1 MRALADAGFDKAD
14 GAACAR
20 PPKEIDAR
28 RTDAPSACGAL
39 VGGLLGSSCCAIQ
52 LGMNL
57 LGLGCSG
64 LNVWLGP
71 LRPWTRAA
79 TATFFALRWASAP
92 PQRRRALLAATF
104 VAAVLTFLPE
114 ILLYAG
120 STALAPPTGGAVRLE
135 LKVEGM
141 GCEACQ
147 LAVAGALQRAS
158 GVLDAAADFET
169 GTASLLVQP
178 SWGLELGELAARVEA
193 AGFELD
199 VENVSGA
206 M

>member
-1 MRALADAGFDKAD
+1 M
-14 GAACAR
+14 
-20 PPKEIDAR
+20 P
-28 RTDAPSACGAL
+28 
-39 VGGLLGSSCCAIQ
+39 
-52 LGMNL
+52 
-57 LGLGCSG
+57 
-64 LNVWLGP
+64 
-71 LRPWTRAA
+71 
-79 TATFFALRWASAP
+79 
-92 PQRRRALLAATF
+92 RRRLHDHQG
-104 VAAVLTFLPE
+104 VDAAVSRRCRSHTGLSEWRESLKE

>member
-1 MRALADAGFDKAD
+1 M
-14 GAACAR
+14 
-20 PPKEIDAR
+20 
-28 RTDAPSACGAL
+28 
-39 VGGLLGSSCCAIQ
+39 
-52 LGMNL
+52 
-57 LGLGCSG
+57 
-64 LNVWLGP
+64 WLGP

>member
-1 MRALADAGFDKAD
+1 MDGGRPPLGGAEDDAVGTAAPRARSSPQAAKEAVISLVLGQAGGVERDALMALKLPELVRRALAAGVD
-14 GAACAR
+14 G
-20 PPKEIDAR
+20 D
-28 RTDAPSACGAL
+28 
-39 VGGLLGSSCCAIQ
+39 LLGDA
-52 LGMNL
+52 MR
-57 LGLGCSG
+57 
-64 LNVWLGP
+64 
-71 LRPWTRAA
+71 LRH
-79 TATFFALRWASAP
+79 
-92 PQRRRALLAATF
+92 
-104 VAAVLTFLPE
+104 
-114 ILLYAG
+114 
-120 STALAPPTGGAVRLE
+120 APPTGGAVRLE